1 MPDKTPPQT
10 RRARLWRSA
19 ESKGIPLRAILV
31 TVAVVVVTFMAGK
44 LLYRLRDVVLLM
56 AVSGFVAL
64 LLNPLVV
71 YLQRWKVPRRGFAVA
86 IVTFWAVLVFAG
98 LAIAFGYPLIN
109 GLTHLADRLPS
120 YVDQAQH
127 GRGWIG
133 QLIRRYNVTSWV
145 EQNSSK
151 ITSFAQSLGKPAL
164 ALGKGAVS
172 LLVALGTIF
181 FLVLL
186 LLLEGPKMRAWILA
200 NMTQERAATV
210 TRVAAQVNRSVTG
223 YMAGNVLTS
232 VIAGAVVFVT
242 LLVLGVPFPFLWA
255 LWVALVDFLP
265 MIGGA
270 LAGIPTVL
278 FATTHSLT
286 AGIVTLVVFLAYTQI
301 ENHVLNPV
309 VMSKTVQI
317 NPLLVLVSIL
327 VAASI
332 GSWIGGLFGG
342 FVAALLAI
350 PAAGAGQVIVS
361 ELWSATAPGAP
372 AGPPGAAGPPGPGAG
387 AVAPA
392 GAGIVGDGP
401 AGGRPAEA
409 GAVGGGPADAGTAGD
424 QPAGGQSPAGGQPA
438 GAEVADSEPASVTKP
453 AN

>member
-19 ESKGIPLRAILV
+19 ESQGIPLRAILV
-31 TVAVVVVTFMAGK
+31 TVAVVVVTYVGGK
-44 LLYRLRDVVLLM
+44 LLYRLRDVVLLL

-86 IVTFWAVLVFAG
+86 VVTFWAVLVFVG

-109 GLTHLADRLPS
+109 SATHLADQLPT
-120 YVDQAQH
+120 YVDQAEH

-133 QLIRRYNVTSWV
+133 QLIRRYHVLPWV
-145 EQNSSK
+145 QHNSAK
-151 ITSFAQSLGKPAL
+151 IASFAQSLGKPAL

-181 FLVLL
+181 FLVVL
-186 LLLEGPKMRAWILA
+186 LLLEGPKMRSWILA
-200 NMTQERAATV
+200 NMTSERAARV
-210 TRVAAQVNRSVTG
+210 TRVSAQVNRAVTG
-223 YMAGNVLTS
+223 YMAGNLLTS
-232 VIAGAVVFVT
+232 LIAGAVVFVT

-278 FATTHSLT
+278 FATAHSLT
-286 AGIVTLVVFLAYTQI
+286 AGIVTLIVFLAYTQI

-317 NPLLVLVSIL
+317 NPLLVLISIL

-361 ELWSATAPGAP
+361 ELWRDTGPESPPGP
-372 AGPPGAAGPPGPGAG
+372 AGTPGPGAKT
-387 AVAPA
+387 VAPA
-392 GAGIVGDGP
+392 GAGAAPGSP
-401 AGGRPAEA
+401 A
-409 GAVGGGPADAGTAGD
+409 AGTAG
-424 QPAGGQSPAGGQPA
+424 AGAGTAGAAAGTAGAGAGTAGAGTAADGPA
-438 GAEVADSEPASVTKP
+438 GAEVAGSESAGVTKP
-453 AN
+453 AS